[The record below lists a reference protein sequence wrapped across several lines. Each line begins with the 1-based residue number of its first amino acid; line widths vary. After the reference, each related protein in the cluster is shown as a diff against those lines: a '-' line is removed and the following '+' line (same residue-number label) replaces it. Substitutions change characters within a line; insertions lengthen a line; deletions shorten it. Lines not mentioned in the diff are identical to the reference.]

1 LRIVLQRVSG
11 AQVKIENKV
20 HGKIGKGLVLLIG
33 VADTDAE
40 EDVTYCVNKC
50 ADMRI
55 FEDEKGKMNLSVL
68 DVEGEILAIS
78 QFTLL
83 GNTRN
88 GRRPS
93 FIDAANPQKGN
104 DFYELFIKLLKDKNL
119 KVETGVFGAMMD
131 VELTNSGPV
140 TIIVDSKLDRTE
152 SRRGNIRQHE

>member
-1 LRIVLQRVSG
+1 MRIVLQRVSG
-11 AQVKIENKV
+11 AKVIIDNNV

-33 VADTDAE
+33 VAEADSE

-50 ADMRI
+50 VNMRI
-55 FEDEKGKMNLSVL
+55 FEDENDKMNLSVL

-83 GNTRN
+83 GNTRK

-104 DFYELFIKLLKDKNL
+104 DFYELFIKLLKDKNI

-140 TIIVDSKLDRTE
+140 TIIVDSKLNRTE
-152 SRRGNIRQHE
+152 SRRGNIRQNE

>member
-1 LRIVLQRVSG
+1 MRVVLQRVSG
-11 AQVKIENKV
+11 ARVTIDKNV
-20 HGKIGKGLVLLIG
+20 RGKIGKGLVLLIG
-33 VADTDAE
+33 VAEVDTE

-55 FEDEKGKMNLSVL
+55 FEDENDKMNLSL
-68 DVEGEILAIS
+68 MDVGGEILAIS

-83 GNTRN
+83 GNTRK

-93 FIDAANPQKGN
+93 FIEAADPQKGN
-104 DFYELFIKLLKDKNL
+104 DFYELFIKLLKEKNI

-140 TIIVDSKLDRTE
+140 TIIIDSKLDRVE

>member
-1 LRIVLQRVSG
+1 MRVVLQRVSS
-11 AQVKIENKV
+11 AKVTIDNKV

-33 VADTDAE
+33 VADRDTE

-50 ADMRI
+50 AGMRI
-55 FEDEKGKMNLSVL
+55 FEDENDKMNLSLL
-68 DVEGEILAIS
+68 DIRGEILAIS

-83 GNTRN
+83 GNTRK

-93 FIDAANPQKGN
+93 FIEAADPQKGN
-104 DFYELFIKLLKDKNL
+104 DFYELFIKLSKEKNI

-131 VELTNSGPV
+131 VKLTNRGPV
-140 TIIVDSKLDRTE
+140 TIIIDSKLDRIE

>member
-1 LRIVLQRVSG
+1 MRIVLQRVSG
-11 AQVKIENKV
+11 AQVTIENKV
-20 HGKIGKGLVLLIG
+20 HGKIDKGLVLLIG
-33 VADTDAE
+33 VADADTE

-50 ADMRI
+50 AEMRI
-55 FEDEKGKMNLSVL
+55 FEDENDKMNLSVL

-83 GNTRN
+83 GNTRK

-104 DFYELFIKLLKDKNL
+104 DFYELFIKLLKDKNI

-140 TIIVDSKLDRTE
+140 TIIVDSNLDRIE